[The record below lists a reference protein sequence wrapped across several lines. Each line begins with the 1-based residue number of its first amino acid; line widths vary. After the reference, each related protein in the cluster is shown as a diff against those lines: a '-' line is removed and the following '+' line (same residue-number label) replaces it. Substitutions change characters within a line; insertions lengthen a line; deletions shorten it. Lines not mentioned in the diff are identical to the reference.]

1 MSETI
6 DYEGIKRAVALELY
20 REDTSLRF
28 LYKNDKPII
37 ITSLGY
43 DFVQYYVFIKGSDG
57 IYIYGVERHLKKEG
71 WHVYDEVVASFNQ
84 SEFEKIFGEIEV
96 RE

>member
-1 MSETI
+1 MDKTI
-6 DYEGIKRAVALELY
+6 DYEGIKKAVELKLGA
-20 REDTSLRF
+20 SLRF
-28 LYKNDKPII
+28 LYKDDKPII

-43 DFVQYYVFIKGSDG
+43 DFCQYYVFTLGSDG
-57 IYIYGVERHLKKEG
+57 IYIHGVEKDLKENG